1 MQGLTIGEVAKRA
14 AVHIET
20 LRYYERQGLV
30 ARPPRGGSNYRLYS
44 EETVR
49 RVQFIKR
56 AQQLGFSLKEIQEL
70 LVLRAAPQAQCAD
83 VRERTLA
90 KIHEIEHKVRALQA
104 MHTALTRLLA
114 ACAGQGPI
122 VDCPILESL
131 DVDKHASTYQEVLS

>member
-20 LRYYERQGLV
+20 LRYYERQGLM
-30 ARPPRGGSNYRLYS
+30 ARPPRSRSNYRMYS

-70 LVLRAAPQAQCAD
+70 LALRAAPQAQCVA

-90 KIHEIEHKVRALQA
+90 KIHEIEHKMRALQA
-104 MHTALTRLLA
+104 MHTALTRLVA
-114 ACAGQGPI
+114 ACAGQGDSA
-122 VDCPILESL
+122 DCPILESL
-131 DVDKHASTYQEVLS
+131 DAAEHAGISQEALS

>member
-20 LRYYERQGLV
+20 LRYYERQGLM
-30 ARPPRGGSNYRLYS
+30 ARPPRNRSNYRLYS

-70 LVLRAAPQAQCAD
+70 LALRAAPQAQCVD
-83 VRERTLA
+83 VRERALA
-90 KIHEIEHKVRALQA
+90 KIHEIEHKMRALQA
-104 MHTALTRLLA
+104 MHTALTRLVA
-114 ACAGQGPI
+114 ACAGQEY
-122 VDCPILESL
+122 VADCPILESL
-131 DVDKHASTYQEVLS
+131 DADEHASTFQEVLA

>member
-20 LRYYERQGLV
+20 LRYYERQGLM
-30 ARPPRGGSNYRLYS
+30 ARPPRSRSNYRMYS

-70 LVLRAAPQAQCAD
+70 LALRAAPQAQCVD

-90 KIHEIEHKVRALQA
+90 KIHEIEHKMRALQA
-104 MHTALTRLLA
+104 MHTALTRLVA
-114 ACAGQGPI
+114 ACAGQGYSA
-122 VDCPILESL
+122 DCPILESL
-131 DVDKHASTYQEVLS
+131 DAAEHAGISQEALS